1 MNNESK
7 EKRDFSKFFITF
19 FKKNLKIIIVIF
31 TIILIGFAAFIW
43 LDIRKNNKNILIS
56 NQYNEAVILIKRDQ
70 KKKATNILKKII
82 NSKNNFYSPLS
93 LYLILENQL
102 EEDPK
107 KILEL
112 FDKILSINKIDKAN
126 KDLIKIK
133 KALYL
138 TIHGNEQ
145 KILSELNPV
154 INSNSIWREEAILL
168 LINYFNSKGEKDK
181 SNEYNE
187 LLTSKK

>member
-1 MNNESK
+1 M
-7 EKRDFSKFFITF
+7 
-19 FKKNLKIIIVIF
+19 
-31 TIILIGFAAFIW
+31 
-43 LDIRKNNKNILIS
+43 
-56 NQYNEAVILIKRDQ
+56 LIKKDQ
-70 KKKATNILKKII
+70 KQKAINILKKII
-82 NSKNNFYSPLS
+82 NEENNFYSPLS

-102 EEDPK
+102 VEDPK
-107 KILEL
+107 KILGL
-112 FDKILSINKIDKAN
+112 FDKFLRIKKIDKAN

-168 LINYFNSKGEKDK
+168 LINYFNSKGEKEK

-187 LLTSKK
+187 LLTSKN

>member
-1 MNNESK
+1 MNNEST
-7 EKRDFSKFFITF
+7 EKRDFAKFFITF
-19 FKKNLKIIIVIF
+19 FKNNLKIIVIISA
-31 TIILIGFAAFIW
+31 IILIGFAAFIW
-43 LDIRKNNKNILIS
+43 LDIKSNSKNILIS
-56 NQYNEAVILIKRDQ
+56 NQYNEAVILIKKDQ
-70 KKKATNILKKII
+70 NQKAVNILKKII
-82 NSKNNFYSPLS
+82 NDENKFYSPLS

-112 FDKILSINKIDKAN
+112 FDKILMIKKIDKEN

-154 INSNSIWREEAILL
+154 INSKSIWREEAILL

-187 LLTSKK
+187 LLTSKN

>member
-1 MNNESK
+1 MNNEST
-7 EKRDFSKFFITF
+7 EKRDFAKFFITF
-19 FKKNLKIIIVIF
+19 LKNNLKLIAIIF
-31 TIILIGFAAFIW
+31 AIILIGFAAFIW
-43 LDIRKNNKNILIS
+43 LDIKNNSKNILIS
-56 NQYNEAVILIKRDQ
+56 NQYNEAVILIKKDQ
-70 KKKATNILKKII
+70 NQKAVNILKKII
-82 NSKNNFYSPLS
+82 NDENKFYSPLS

-112 FDKILSINKIDKAN
+112 FDKILTIKKIDKEN

-154 INSNSIWREEAILL
+154 INSKSIWREEAILL

-187 LLTSKK
+187 LLTSKN

>member
-1 MNNESK
+1 MNNESTK
-7 EKRDFSKFFITF
+7 KRNFSMFFITF
-19 FKKNLKIIIVIF
+19 FKKNLKIIIIIIS
-31 TIILIGFAAFIW
+31 IILIGFAVFIW
-43 LDIRKNNKNILIS
+43 LDIRNNNKNILIS
-56 NQYNEAVILIKRDQ
+56 NQYNEAVILIKKDQ
-70 KKKATNILKKII
+70 KQKAINILKKII
-82 NSKNNFYSPLS
+82 NEENNFYSPLS

-112 FDKILSINKIDKAN
+112 FDKILTINKIDKAN

-133 KALYL
+133 KAFYL

-145 KILSELNPV
+145 KILDELNPI
-154 INSNSIWREEAILL
+154 INSNSIWRNEAILL
-168 LINYFNSKGEKDK
+168 LINYFNSKGEKEK

-187 LLTSKK
+187 LLTSKN

>member
-1 MNNESK
+1 MNNEIT
-7 EKRDFSKFFITF
+7 EKKDFSNFFITF
-19 FKKNLKIIIVIF
+19 FKKNLKIIIVIL
-31 TIILIGFAAFIW
+31 TVILIGFVAFIW
-43 LDIRKNNKNILIS
+43 LDIRNNNKNILIS
-56 NQYNEAVILIKRDQ
+56 NQYNEAVILIKKDQ
-70 KKKATNILKKII
+70 KQKAVNILKKII
-82 NSKNNFYSPLS
+82 NEKNKFYSPLS
-93 LYLILENQL
+93 LYLIMENQL

-112 FDKILSINKIDKAN
+112 FDKILTIKKNDKAN

-154 INSNSIWREEAILL
+154 INSNSIWREEAIIL
-168 LINYFNSKGEKDK
+168 LINYFNSKGEKEK

-187 LLTSKK
+187 LLTSKN

>member
-1 MNNESK
+1 MNNESTK
-7 EKRDFSKFFITF
+7 KRNFSMFFITF
-19 FKKNLKIIIVIF
+19 FKKNLKIIIIIIS
-31 TIILIGFAAFIW
+31 IILIGFAVFIW
-43 LDIRKNNKNILIS
+43 LDIRNNNKNILIS
-56 NQYNEAVILIKRDQ
+56 NQYNEAVILIKKDQ
-70 KKKATNILKKII
+70 KQNAVNILKKII
-82 NSKNNFYSPLS
+82 NEENKFYSPLS

-102 EEDPK
+102 VEDPK
-107 KILEL
+107 KILGL
-112 FDKILSINKIDKAN
+112 FDKILRINKIDKAN

-154 INSNSIWREEAILL
+154 INSKSIWREEAILL

-187 LLTSKK
+187 LLTSKN

>member
-1 MNNESK
+1 MSNEST
-7 EKRDFSKFFITF
+7 EKRDFAKFFITF
-19 FKKNLKIIIVIF
+19 LKNNLKIIAIIF
-31 TIILIGFAAFIW
+31 AIILIGFAAFIW
-43 LDIRKNNKNILIS
+43 LDIKNNSKNILIS
-56 NQYNEAVILIKRDQ
+56 NQYNEAVILIKKDQ
-70 KKKATNILKKII
+70 KQNAVNILKKII
-82 NSKNNFYSPLS
+82 NEENKFYSPLS

-102 EEDPK
+102 VEDPK
-107 KILEL
+107 KILGL
-112 FDKILSINKIDKAN
+112 FDKILRIKKIDKAN

-154 INSNSIWREEAILL
+154 INSKSIWREEAILL

-187 LLTSKK
+187 LLTSKN

>member
-1 MNNESK
+1 MSNVSA
-7 EKRDFSKFFITF
+7 EKKDFTKFFISF

-43 LDIRKNNKNILIS
+43 LDIRNNNKNILIS

-154 INSNSIWREEAILL
+154 INSDSIWREEAILL
-168 LINYFNSKGEKDK
+168 LIDYFNSKGEKDK
-181 SNEYNE
+181 SNEYDE
-187 LLTSKK
+187 LLTSKN

>member
-1 MNNESK
+1 MNNEST

-19 FKKNLKIIIVIF
+19 FKKNLKIIIIIF
-31 TIILIGFAAFIW
+31 SIILIGFAAFIW
-43 LDIRKNNKNILIS
+43 LDVRNNNKNILIS
-56 NQYNEAVILIKRDQ
+56 NQYNEAVILIKKDQ
-70 KKKATNILKKII
+70 KQNAVNILKKII
-82 NSKNNFYSPLS
+82 NEENKFYSPLS

-102 EEDPK
+102 VEDPK
-107 KILEL
+107 KILGL
-112 FDKILSINKIDKAN
+112 FDKILRINKIDKAN

-168 LINYFNSKGEKDK
+168 LINYFNSKGEKEK

-187 LLTSKK
+187 LLTSKN

>member
-1 MNNESK
+1 MNNEST
-7 EKRDFSKFFITF
+7 EKRDFAKFFITF
-19 FKKNLKIIIVIF
+19 FKNNLKIIVIISA
-31 TIILIGFAAFIW
+31 IILIGFAAFIW
-43 LDIRKNNKNILIS
+43 LDIKSNSKNILIS
-56 NQYNEAVILIKRDQ
+56 NQYNEAVILIKKDQ
-70 KKKATNILKKII
+70 NQKAVNILKKII
-82 NSKNNFYSPLS
+82 NDENKFYSPLS

-112 FDKILSINKIDKAN
+112 FDKILMIKKIDKEN

-154 INSNSIWREEAILL
+154 INSKSIWREEAILL
-168 LINYFNSKGEKDK
+168 LINYFNSKGEKEK

-187 LLTSKK
+187 LLTSKN

>member
-1 MNNESK
+1 MSNEST
-7 EKRDFSKFFITF
+7 EKRDFAKFFITF
-19 FKKNLKIIIVIF
+19 FKNNLKIIVIISA
-31 TIILIGFAAFIW
+31 IILIGFAAFIW
-43 LDIRKNNKNILIS
+43 LDIKSNSKNILIS
-56 NQYNEAVILIKRDQ
+56 NQYNEAVILIKKDQ
-70 KKKATNILKKII
+70 NQKAVNILKKII
-82 NSKNNFYSPLS
+82 NDENKFYSPLS

-112 FDKILSINKIDKAN
+112 FDKILMIKKIDKEN

-154 INSNSIWREEAILL
+154 INSKSIWREEAILL

>member
-1 MNNESK
+1 MNNEST
-7 EKRDFSKFFITF
+7 EKRDFAKFFITF
-19 FKKNLKIIIVIF
+19 LKNNLKIIAIIF
-31 TIILIGFAAFIW
+31 AIILIGFAAFIW
-43 LDIRKNNKNILIS
+43 LDIKNNSKNILIS
-56 NQYNEAVILIKRDQ
+56 NQYNEAVILIKKDQ
-70 KKKATNILKKII
+70 NQKAVNILKKII
-82 NSKNNFYSPLS
+82 NDENKFYSPLS

-112 FDKILSINKIDKAN
+112 FDKILTIKKIDKEN

-154 INSNSIWREEAILL
+154 INSKSIWREEAILL

-187 LLTSKK
+187 LLTSKN

>member
-1 MNNESK
+1 MNNEST

-31 TIILIGFAAFIW
+31 SIILIGFVAFIW
-43 LDIRKNNKNILIS
+43 LDIRNNNKNILIS
-56 NQYNEAVILIKRDQ
+56 NQYNEAVILIKKDQ
-70 KKKATNILKKII
+70 KQKAVNILKKII
-82 NSKNNFYSPLS
+82 NNENKFYSPLS

-107 KILEL
+107 KIIEL
-112 FDKILSINKIDKAN
+112 FDKILKIKKIDKTN

-168 LINYFNSKGEKDK
+168 LINYFNSKGEKEK

-187 LLTSKK
+187 LLTSKN

>member
-1 MNNESK
+1 MNNEIT
-7 EKRDFSKFFITF
+7 EKKDFSNFFITF

-31 TIILIGFAAFIW
+31 TVILIGFVAFIW
-43 LDIRKNNKNILIS
+43 LDIRNNNKNILIS
-56 NQYNEAVILIKRDQ
+56 NQYNEAVILIKKDQ
-70 KKKATNILKKII
+70 KQKAVNILKKII
-82 NSKNNFYSPLS
+82 NEKNKFYSPLS
-93 LYLILENQL
+93 LYLIMENQL

-112 FDKILSINKIDKAN
+112 FDKILTIKKNDKAN

-154 INSNSIWREEAILL
+154 INSNSIWREEAIIL
-168 LINYFNSKGEKDK
+168 LINYFNSKGEKEK

-187 LLTSKK
+187 LLTSKN

>member
-1 MNNESK
+1 MNNEST
-7 EKRDFSKFFITF
+7 EKRDFAKFFITF
-19 FKKNLKIIIVIF
+19 FKNNLKIIVIISA
-31 TIILIGFAAFIW
+31 IILIGFAAFIW
-43 LDIRKNNKNILIS
+43 LDIKSNSKNILIS
-56 NQYNEAVILIKRDQ
+56 NQYNEAVILIKKDQ
-70 KKKATNILKKII
+70 NQKAVNILKKII
-82 NSKNNFYSPLS
+82 NDENKFYSPLS

-112 FDKILSINKIDKAN
+112 FDKILMIKKIDKEN

>member
-1 MNNESK
+1 MSNEST
-7 EKRDFSKFFITF
+7 EKRDFAKFFITF
-19 FKKNLKIIIVIF
+19 LKNNLKIIAIIF
-31 TIILIGFAAFIW
+31 AIILIGFAAFIW
-43 LDIRKNNKNILIS
+43 LDIKNNSKNILIS
-56 NQYNEAVILIKRDQ
+56 NQYNEAVILIKKDQ
-70 KKKATNILKKII
+70 NQKAVNILKKII
-82 NSKNNFYSPLS
+82 NDENKFYSPLS

-112 FDKILSINKIDKAN
+112 FDKILMIKKIDKEN

-154 INSNSIWREEAILL
+154 INSKSIWREEAILL

-187 LLTSKK
+187 LLTSKN